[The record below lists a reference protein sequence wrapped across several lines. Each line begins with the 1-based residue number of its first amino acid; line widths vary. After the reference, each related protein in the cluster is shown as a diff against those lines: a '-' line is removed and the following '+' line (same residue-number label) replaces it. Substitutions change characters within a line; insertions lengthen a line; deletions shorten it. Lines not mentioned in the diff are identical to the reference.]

1 MKTLRLP
8 RTSEQLN
15 NLGRRCEGEA
25 KQSFS
30 LNSFDHMSTN
40 DKPILIDDG
49 TLDYVVQLPSGRQER
64 FNREYVLDTYGDCCY
79 ATLAQQLAEE
89 IDD

>member
-1 MKTLRLP
+1 MR
-8 RTSEQLN
+8 
-15 NLGRRCEGEA
+15 GEA

-30 LNSFDHMSTN
+30 PIRLIIMQYCLNPKN

-49 TLDYVVQLPSGRQER
+49 TMDYVIQLPSGRIER

-79 ATLAQQLAEE
+79 ATLAEQLARE
-89 IDD
+89 IE

>member
-1 MKTLRLP
+1 MR
-8 RTSEQLN
+8 
-15 NLGRRCEGEA
+15 GEV

-30 LNSFDHMSTN
+30 PIRLIIMQYCLNPKN

-49 TLDYVVQLPSGRQER
+49 TLDYVIQLPSGRQER

-79 ATLAQQLAEE
+79 ATLAEQLARE
-89 IDD
+89 IE

>member
-1 MKTLRLP
+1 MR
-8 RTSEQLN
+8 
-15 NLGRRCEGEA
+15 GEA

-30 LNSFDHMSTN
+30 PIRLIMEYCLNPKN

-49 TLDYVVQLPSGRQER
+49 TLDYVIQLPSGRIER

-79 ATLAQQLAEE
+79 ATLAEQLARE
-89 IDD
+89 IE

>member
-1 MKTLRLP
+1 M
-8 RTSEQLN
+8 EYCLN
-15 NLGRRCEGEA
+15 P
-25 KQSFS
+25 K
-30 LNSFDHMSTN
+30 N

-49 TLDYVVQLPSGRQER
+49 TLDYVIQLPSGRIER

-79 ATLAQQLAEE
+79 GTLAELLARE

>member
-1 MKTLRLP
+1 MRGKV
-8 RTSEQLN
+8 
-15 NLGRRCEGEA
+15 
-25 KQSFS
+25 KQSLPLIRLIIMQYC
-30 LNSFDHMSTN
+30 LNPKN

-49 TLDYVVQLPSGRQER
+49 TLDYVIQLPSGRQER

-79 ATLAQQLAEE
+79 ATLAQLLAEE